1 MESIVVDTSVVI
13 DFLKGKRPAA
23 EYVTGLLEAGNMAIT
38 AVTVFEL
45 RIGIP
50 AESKRDQALEGFFN
64 LVLVLPLDK
73 AAALRAARIETELRV
88 QGQVIGVADTLI
100 AGICLEHGLPL
111 VTLNTAHFS
120 RIPGLTVVPV
130 G

>member
-23 EYVTGLLEAGNMAIT
+23 DYVTRLLEAGNMAIT

-50 AESKRDQALEGFFN
+50 A
-64 LVLVLPLDK
+64 
-73 AAALRAARIETELRV
+73 
-88 QGQVIGVADTLI
+88 
-100 AGICLEHGLPL
+100 
-111 VTLNTAHFS
+111 
-120 RIPGLTVVPV
+120 
-130 G
+130 